1 MYDMITNLVNE
12 VYDGNTGKFLGYA
25 TFQLPASEEKK
36 ILQLVNYGKCPD
48 SLTLLNLDIINTA
61 EDYVPPEIT
70 KKFSR
75 VGVLRALFRDEDSGV
90 FIPVEI
96 HFTFD
101 VRGRGQQSGN
111 LYHFDS
117 VEYSNIKI
125 DKIRQNLKQS

>member
-1 MYDMITNLVNE
+1 MPPSSY
-12 VYDGNTGKFLGYA
+12 
-25 TFQLPASEEKK
+25 QHRKK
-36 ILQLVNYGKCPD
+36 KNSNYGKCPD

-101 VRGRGQQSGN
+101 VRGRGNNPGIYIILIAWST
-111 LYHFDS
+111 
-117 VEYSNIKI
+117 VI
-125 DKIRQNLKQS
+125 